1 MSSKYNDLTSV
12 LQVLGCVYKNPSLL
26 EERDK
31 YPLTD
36 ADFADEFHRATF
48 GALFKLYELGAREF
62 NLQQI
67 NDFFSTRPKYEAIY
81 KLNKGDEWLLKTA
94 ETCTPTAFDYYYQ
107 RLKKFSLLRAYDNCG
122 IDVSDIYDIDN
133 ILDVKKKQLQEEK
146 LDNATLESIAD
157 TIDAK
162 LSQIRIDY
170 VNGVDG
176 HVYDAAEDIEDLVD
190 SLKEH
195 PEVGMPLFGS
205 MFNTVTRG
213 ARLRKFYLRSAATGV
228 GKAVPNYTI
237 IPTPTGYRTVGE
249 IRPGDYIFGQDGKPT
264 KVLKI
269 YPQPEVKT
277 VWRITFEDG
286 RRAKCCEEHLWE
298 YRINGSTFVGDTKE
312 LNKLLNAKNEI
323 FIPVNGKVNF
333 PKSDKKV
340 CYREYNLNNDR
351 LSGNIEQR
359 EQALEDLVPNYKTK
373 DSFIFKTDNP
383 LIIDFFINLCRS
395 LGLVPYVLRRNINNN
410 YQLIKVYK
418 QETLAIVDIEKTEE
432 RTYMTCFTVDNKSHL
447 FLMNDYIVTHNTRS
461 MIADACYIA
470 CEKIYNQDFGWI
482 NTHGCCASTLFIT
495 TEQDITE
502 IQTMM
507 LAFIA
512 DVNEEHILQGKYEG
526 DEEERIKT
534 AIQILKNSKLYVKE
548 LPDFSL
554 QDVED
559 VIKTAIREQEVSYI
573 FHDYV
578 HTSMKILEEITRRSG
593 GVKLREDNILFMLS
607 NKIKDICNKYGVFIM
622 SATQLNGQWAE
633 SETPDQNLLRGAKSI
648 ADKIDMGAILLSVTK
663 EDIES
668 LQPVLEGTAFDIPTI
683 KMSIYKNRRGRYKSV
698 YLWCKADLGTCRIT
712 PMFCTTW
719 GYELIDIHN
728 TKIYIDEN
736 SCAFKMTEV
745 D

>member
-94 ETCTPTAFDYYYQ
+94 ESCTPTAFDYYYQ

-122 IDVSDIYDIDN
+122 IDVSDIYDVDN
-133 ILDVKKKQLQEEK
+133 ILDTKKKQLQEEK

-157 TIDAK
+157 TIDSK
-162 LSQIRIDY
+162 LNQIRIDY
-170 VNGVDG
+170 VNGTDG

-228 GKAVPNYTI
+228 GK
-237 IPTPTGYRTVGE
+237 
-249 IRPGDYIFGQDGKPT
+249 
-264 KVLKI
+264 
-269 YPQPEVKT
+269 
-277 VWRITFEDG
+277 
-286 RRAKCCEEHLWE
+286 
-298 YRINGSTFVGDTKE
+298 S
-312 LNKLLNAKNEI
+312 
-323 FIPVNGKVNF
+323 
-333 PKSDKKV
+333 
-340 CYREYNLNNDR
+340 
-351 LSGNIEQR
+351 
-359 EQALEDLVPNYKTK
+359 
-373 DSFIFKTDNP
+373 
-383 LIIDFFINLCRS
+383 
-395 LGLVPYVLRRNINNN
+395 
-410 YQLIKVYK
+410 
-418 QETLAIVDIEKTEE
+418 
-432 RTYMTCFTVDNKSHL
+432 
-447 FLMNDYIVTHNTRS
+447 RS

-482 NTHGCCASTLFIT
+482 NTHGCCAPTLFIT

-559 VIKTAIREQEVSYI
+559 VIKTAIREQGVSY
-573 FHDYV
+573 
-578 HTSMKILEEITRRSG
+578 
-593 GVKLREDNILFMLS
+593 
-607 NKIKDICNKYGVFIM
+607 VFKQKM
-622 SATQLNGQWAE
+622 GQ
-633 SETPDQNLLRGAKSI
+633 
-648 ADKIDMGAILLSVTK
+648 
-663 EDIES
+663 
-668 LQPVLEGTAFDIPTI
+668 
-683 KMSIYKNRRGRYKSV
+683 
-698 YLWCKADLGTCRIT
+698 
-712 PMFCTTW
+712 
-719 GYELIDIHN
+719 
-728 TKIYIDEN
+728 
-736 SCAFKMTEV
+736 
-745 D
+745 

>member
-48 GALFKLYELGAREF
+48 GALFKLYELGVREF

-228 GKAVPNYTI
+228 GKATPNYTI

-264 KVLKI
+264 KVLQI
-269 YPQPEVKT
+269 HPQPEMKR
-277 VWRITFEDG
+277 VWRIAFEDG
-286 RRAKCCEEHLWE
+286 RKAKCCEEHLWE
-298 YRINGSTFVGDTKE
+298 YQINGNVFVGDTKE
-312 LNKLLNAKNEI
+312 LNELLNTKREI
-323 FIPVNGKVNF
+323 SIPINKEVDF

-340 CYREYNLNNDR
+340 CYREYNLNNDH
-351 LSGNIEQR
+351 LFGSVEQR
-359 EQALEDLVPNYKTK
+359 EQALEDLVPSYKTK

-383 LIIDFFINLCRS
+383 LIVDFFIDLCRS
-395 LGLVPYVLRRNINNN
+395 LGLVPYLLRRNINND

-418 QETLAIVDIEKTEE
+418 QRTLTIVDIEETDEI
-432 RTYMTCFTVDNKSHL
+432 TTMTCFTVDNESHL

-482 NTHGCCASTLFIT
+482 NTHGCCAPTLFIT

-559 VIKTAIREQEVSYI
+559 VIKTAIREQNVSY
-573 FHDYV
+573 
-578 HTSMKILEEITRRSG
+578 
-593 GVKLREDNILFMLS
+593 
-607 NKIKDICNKYGVFIM
+607 VF
-622 SATQLNGQWAE
+622 
-633 SETPDQNLLRGAKSI
+633 K
-648 ADKIDMGAILLSVTK
+648 
-663 EDIES
+663 
-668 LQPVLEGTAFDIPTI
+668 
-683 KMSIYKNRRGRYKSV
+683 
-698 YLWCKADLGTCRIT
+698 
-712 PMFCTTW
+712 
-719 GYELIDIHN
+719 
-728 TKIYIDEN
+728 
-736 SCAFKMTEV
+736 
-745 D
+745 

>member
-213 ARLRKFYLRSAATGV
+213 ARLRKFYLRSAATGT
-228 GKAVPNYTI
+228 GKSIPDYAV
-237 IPTPTGYRTVGE
+237 IPTPSGPKRVGD
-249 IRPGDYIFGQDGKPT
+249 IVPGDYIFGQDGKPT
-264 KVLKI
+264 KILQI
-269 YPQPEVKT
+269 HPQPEEKEIFEV
-277 VWRITFEDG
+277 TFSDG
-286 RRAKCCEEHLWE
+286 RKAECCEEHLWE
-298 YRINGSTFVGDTKE
+298 YRYQSHRGYSYRVESLREIINRTKNLKNGLKDSCGKGYRFHIRLNEPLEYEEKEFSLSPYAMGALLGDGSFRYTGKHKALSFSSENVEIPSYISKE
-312 LNKLLNAKNEI
+312 LGEDIYCTKYSEENYHWYFKNKNNPNHPLWVEEVLYKYPELWNLKSENK
-323 FIPVNGKVNF
+323 FIPA
-333 PKSDKKV
+333 
-340 CYREYNLNNDR
+340 EYLMG
-351 LSGNIEQR
+351 SIEQR
-359 EQALEDLVPNYKTK
+359 YELLKGLMDTDGSI
-373 DSFIFKTDNP
+373 DSEGRLSFTTVSEKLRDDFIS
-383 LIIDFFINLCRS
+383 LCRS
-395 LGLVPYVLRRNINNN
+395 LGFVANYLIDKREEKYTTGECYEISIQAKKELKADFFKLERKRNIALE
-410 YQLIKVYK
+410 YIKSK
-418 QETLAIVDIEKTEE
+418 KRSEHKDHLAIVDITPTGRKTA
-432 RTYMTCFTVDNKSHL
+432 MTCFTVDNESHL

-482 NTHGCCASTLFIT
+482 NTHGCCASVLFIT

-507 LAFIA
+507 LAFIS

-526 DEEERIKT
+526 DEEERIKI
-534 AIQILKNSKLYVKE
+534 AIQILKNAKLYVKE

-559 VIKTAIREQEVSYI
+559 TIKTAIREQKVSY
-573 FHDYV
+573 
-578 HTSMKILEEITRRSG
+578 
-593 GVKLREDNILFMLS
+593 
-607 NKIKDICNKYGVFIM
+607 VF
-622 SATQLNGQWAE
+622 
-633 SETPDQNLLRGAKSI
+633 K
-648 ADKIDMGAILLSVTK
+648 
-663 EDIES
+663 
-668 LQPVLEGTAFDIPTI
+668 
-683 KMSIYKNRRGRYKSV
+683 
-698 YLWCKADLGTCRIT
+698 
-712 PMFCTTW
+712 
-719 GYELIDIHN
+719 
-728 TKIYIDEN
+728 
-736 SCAFKMTEV
+736 
-745 D
+745 

>member
-94 ETCTPTAFDYYYQ
+94 ESCTPTAFDYYYQ

-122 IDVSDIYDIDN
+122 IDVSDIYDVDN
-133 ILDVKKKQLQEEK
+133 ILDTKKKQLQEEK

-157 TIDAK
+157 TIDSK
-162 LSQIRIDY
+162 LNQIRIDY
-170 VNGVDG
+170 VNGTDG
-176 HVYDAAEDIEDLVD
+176 HVYDAAEDIENLVD

-228 GKAVPNYTI
+228 GKATPNYTI
-237 IPTPTGYRTVGE
+237 IPTLTGYRTVGE

-264 KVLKI
+264 KVLRI
-269 YPQPEVKT
+269 YPQPEDKT
-277 VWRITFEDG
+277 VWKITFEDG
-286 RRAKCCEEHLWE
+286 RKAKCCREHLWE
-298 YRINGSTFVGDTKE
+298 YVINDITFIGDTR
-312 LNKLLNAKNEI
+312 KLSKALNAEDEVS
-323 FIPVNGKVNF
+323 IPVNGRLVF
-333 PKSDKKV
+333 PESDKEIS
-340 CYREYNLNNDR
+340 CREYLLNN
-351 LSGNIEQR
+351 SHIFGSIEQR
-359 EQALEDLVPNYKTK
+359 ESALENLVPNYKTK
-373 DSFIFKTDNP
+373 GSFYFKAENS
-383 LIIDFFINLCRS
+383 LMANFFIDLCRS
-395 LGLVPYVLRRNINNN
+395 LGFVPYLLEINVNG
-410 YQLIKVYK
+410 YHLIKVC
-418 QETLAIVDIEKTEE
+418 QQRTLAIVSIEETNEKTA
-432 RTYMTCFTVDNKSHL
+432 MTCFTVDNESHL
-447 FLMNDYIVTHNTRS
+447 FLMNDCIVTHNTRS

-482 NTHGCCASTLFIT
+482 NTHGCCAPTLFIT

-559 VIKTAIREQEVSYI
+559 VIKTAIREQGVSY
-573 FHDYV
+573 
-578 HTSMKILEEITRRSG
+578 
-593 GVKLREDNILFMLS
+593 
-607 NKIKDICNKYGVFIM
+607 VFKQKM
-622 SATQLNGQWAE
+622 GQ
-633 SETPDQNLLRGAKSI
+633 
-648 ADKIDMGAILLSVTK
+648 
-663 EDIES
+663 
-668 LQPVLEGTAFDIPTI
+668 
-683 KMSIYKNRRGRYKSV
+683 
-698 YLWCKADLGTCRIT
+698 
-712 PMFCTTW
+712 
-719 GYELIDIHN
+719 
-728 TKIYIDEN
+728 
-736 SCAFKMTEV
+736 
-745 D
+745 